1 MSTVYHEA
9 AADIPVYAQCDILVV
24 GGGAAGHA
32 AALAAARAGAKNI
45 ILMERYGYM
54 GGDATGGYVIMV
66 PNLSWYDK
74 PFVRGIQEEWF
85 TRLEGFPGAV
95 TGPSLKEIGDKDP
108 AKLRAWSGFL
118 DCTSRSD
125 YVGAKEKCLVR
136 AVHYEPNELKI
147 VMDQM
152 LYEERDRI
160 QICLHSWVTKPIVEK
175 DVVKGVIFESKEG
188 RQAILAKVVIDAT
201 GDGDIY
207 SKSGAPFAS
216 LADGTCRSSTT
227 ALVYRIGGIDW
238 NVYEE
243 WKQAHPL
250 EAGAFATGLSKVAGF
265 RVVPFQSS
273 RDGVC
278 WIDNW
283 HTNMDCTRI
292 KDQTATELNTRRTIH
307 DLINYMREC
316 VPVAFK
322 NAYLY
327 DIAPQLGCRCSHRLK
342 GEYIMT
348 ANDFAFAK
356 QHEDVIAWHSTICQI
371 NDCGPVEIP
380 YRAILPQKV
389 ENLLAP
395 GRHLSTD
402 DVAIDWL
409 NLIPQCVGTGQSAG
423 VAAAVAVL
431 DSTTTHGV
439 DVGKVQDILVE
450 QNVPLP
456 RNKKFE
462 EKDPS
467 YRELIEDK
475 QCGLYTNAAK
485 AAAEQC
491 LDAKSFRQ
499 DHNYA
504 SEEDDGQLV

>member
-1 MSTVYHEA
+1 M
-9 AADIPVYAQCDILVV
+9 
-24 GGGAAGHA
+24 
-32 AALAAARAGAKNI
+32 
-45 ILMERYGYM
+45 
-54 GGDATGGYVIMV
+54 
-66 PNLSWYDK
+66 
-74 PFVRGIQEEWF
+74 
-85 TRLEGFPGAV
+85 
-95 TGPSLKEIGDKDP
+95 
-108 AKLRAWSGFL
+108 
-118 DCTSRSD
+118 
-125 YVGAKEKCLVR
+125 
-136 AVHYEPNELKI
+136 
-147 VMDQM
+147 
-152 LYEERDRI
+152 
-160 QICLHSWVTKPIVEK
+160 
-175 DVVKGVIFESKEG
+175 
-188 RQAILAKVVIDAT
+188 
-201 GDGDIY
+201 
-207 SKSGAPFAS
+207 
-216 LADGTCRSSTT
+216 
-227 ALVYRIGGIDW
+227 
-238 NVYEE
+238 YEE